1 MKIDAALMPLDFTQS
16 GETAARLEKRGFA
29 AAWSFEG
36 PHDPFFP
43 LVLAAQRTERIEL
56 GTAIAVAFARNPMTC
71 AHIAWDL
78 QTLARGRFILGL
90 GTQIRPHIVK
100 RFSQP
105 WSKPAARMREFV
117 LAIRAIWSCWGE
129 GEKLAFEGDFYT
141 HTLMTP
147 VFNPGQ
153 NPFGAPRLFVAGV
166 GPKMVEVVG
175 EVADGFFV
183 HPFHSPEFLADD
195 TLPALERGLASAG
208 RARKDFEISCQTLV
222 AIGSNDEE
230 IQTARR
236 KAKGQISFYA
246 STPAYRGV
254 LDRHGFGDLQPELNR
269 MSKQGKWLEMI
280 GKIDDDLFDKI
291 AVSGTPAEVGARLR
305 LRNAFADRTTLML
318 YNETDPDAV
327 MDVIGAATRSN
338 NREG

>member
-1 MKIDAALMPLDFTQS
+1 MKIDAALMTSDFTQS
-16 GETAARLEKRGFA
+16 GEAAAALEKRGFA

-43 LVLAAQRTERIEL
+43 LVLAAQQTERIEL

-78 QTLARGRFILGL
+78 QTLSRGRFILGL

-117 LAIRAIWSCWGE
+117 LAMRAIFSCWEDGE
-129 GEKLAFEGDFYT
+129 RLAFEGEFYT

-147 VFNPGQ
+147 VFNPGV
-153 NPFGAPRLFVAGV
+153 NPFGAPPLFVAGV

-183 HPFHSPEFLADD
+183 HPFHSPEFLAAD
-195 TLPALERGLASAG
+195 TLPALERGLATAG
-208 RARKDFEISCQTLV
+208 RKRENIQISCQTIV
-222 AIGSNDEE
+222 AIGNSDEQ
-230 IQTARR
+230 IQTART
-236 KAKGQISFYA
+236 KAKGQISFYG

-254 LDRHGFGDLQPELNR
+254 LDLHGYSDLQPELNR
-269 MSKQGKWLEMI
+269 MSKEGKWLEMI
-280 GKIDDDLFDKI
+280 GLIDDDLFDKI
-291 AVSGTPAEVGARLR
+291 GVSGTPAEAGAKLR
-305 LRNAFADRTTLML
+305 ERNAFADRSTLML

-327 MDVIGAATRSN
+327 TDVIAAAAGPTAGS
-338 NREG
+338 

>member
-1 MKIDAALMPLDFTQS
+1 MKIDAALMTADFTQS
-16 GETAARLEKRGFA
+16 GEVAAELEERGYA

-43 LVLAAQRTERIEL
+43 LVLAAQRTERIDL
-56 GTAIAVAFARNPMTC
+56 GTSIAVAFARNPMTC
-71 AHIAWDL
+71 AQIAWDL
-78 QTLARGRFILGL
+78 QTLSRGRFILGL

-117 LAIRAIWSCWGE
+117 LAVRAIWACWGE
-129 GEKLAFEGDFYT
+129 GQKLAFDGEFYT

-147 VFNPGQ
+147 LFNPGK

-166 GPKMVEVVG
+166 GPKMVEIVG
-175 EVADGFFV
+175 EVADGFFI
-183 HPFHSPEFLADD
+183 HPFHSPEFLAAD
-195 TLPALERGLASAG
+195 TLPALERG
-208 RARKDFEISCQTLV
+208 RAKACRQRKDFEISCQTIV

-230 IQTARR
+230 IETARR

-254 LDRHGFGDLQPELNR
+254 LDLHGYGDLQPELKR
-269 MSKQGKWLEMI
+269 MTKEGKWLEMI
-280 GKIDDDLFDKI
+280 GKIDDDLFDEI
-291 AVSGTPAEVGARLR
+291 AVSGSPFEVGEKLR
-305 LRNAFADRTTLML
+305 ERNAFADRTTLML

-327 MDVIGAATRSN
+327 NDLIHISAN
-338 NREG
+338 